1 MRLVIGVCVLVS
13 EDVVNGSVNP
23 GRHLGASLWPCRV
36 ICIELS
42 RVGLYRWNNAFLIQ
56 VSQWWRDSCNLS
68 IQMFPSAFH
77 CSFISLKWLFFT
89 AAVFRVETER
99 SHHIPVSPDDITM
112 TSSGFFFLS
121 WHHCFWATE
130 DVIHLFPQD
139 FNEFIFMWEIVKS
152 APLILQIILIYGV
165 KHPH

>member
-77 CSFISLKWLFFT
+77 CSFISLKRLFFT

-112 TSSGFFFLS
+112 TSSGFFFL
-121 WHHCFWATE
+121 
-130 DVIHLFPQD
+130 
-139 FNEFIFMWEIVKS
+139 
-152 APLILQIILIYGV
+152 ILTSLLLSHRRRDSSVSSGFQWIYLYV
-165 KHPH
+165 RNC